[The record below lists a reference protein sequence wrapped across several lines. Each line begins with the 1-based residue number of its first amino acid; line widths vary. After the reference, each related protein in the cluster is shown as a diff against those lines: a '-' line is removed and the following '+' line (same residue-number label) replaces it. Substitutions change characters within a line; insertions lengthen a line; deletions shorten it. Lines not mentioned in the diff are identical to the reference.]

1 MARFAITA
9 LGSAG
14 DVYPFLA
21 IGRALRARG
30 HDVVVYASEHF
41 TDKIAEAGLEFGGGS
56 SREEYERLMRDP
68 RLWHPSKAFRF
79 VMEEGLVPEL
89 PRLFESMRAEAR
101 RGDTVLVAS
110 SLDLASRIVRDLE
123 PVRLA
128 TVHLAPVIFRTLY
141 AMPRLG
147 TRKLPAWL
155 PRFAKRLLWWGAD
168 RFFDPSYVPAINE
181 LRAKHGLAPVH
192 RPLRSWWHSPDLV
205 LGLFPDWFGPPQ
217 PDWPPQLEL
226 CGFVRYDSR
235 GLDDPELDAFL
246 DAGEPPVLF
255 TAGSANIQ
263 ADVFFR
269 ESADA
274 CRRLGRRAIFVTTA
288 RDSVPARLPD
298 SILYRAYAPFG
309 AVLPRTAALVS
320 HGGIGT
326 VAQGLAA
333 GVPQLVASL
342 AHDQFDN
349 AGRLEDLGVALQLT
363 QRRYNG
369 EQAAKRLAFLLTS
382 TEVAAACREARDRM
396 VDGTDRAVSALEK
409 LVGS

>member
-21 IGRALRARG
+21 IGRALKERG
-30 HDVVVYASEHF
+30 HEVVVYASEHF
-41 TDKIAEAGLEFGGGS
+41 TERIAAAGLDFGGGS

-68 RLWHPSKAFRF
+68 RLWNPRTAFRF
-79 VMEEGLVPEL
+79 VMEEAVVPEL
-89 PRLFESMRAEAR
+89 RRLFEMMREEAR

-128 TVHLAPVIFRTLY
+128 SVHLAPVIFRTLHL
-141 AMPRLG
+141 MPRLG
-147 TRKLPAWL
+147 TRKFPSWT
-155 PRFAKRLLWWGAD
+155 PRFVKRLMWWGAD
-168 RFFDPSYVPAINE
+168 RFFDPAFVPAINE
-181 LRAKHGLAPVH
+181 LRSEHGLPPVH
-192 RPLRSWWHSPDLV
+192 RPLKGWWHSPDLV
-205 LGLFPDWFGPPQ
+205 LGLFPDWFGPRQ
-217 PDWPPQLEL
+217 PDWPAHLEL
-226 CGFVRYDSR
+226 TGFVRYDSR
-235 GLDDPELDAFL
+235 GELDAELAAWL
-246 DAGEPPVLF
+246 DAGEKPILF

-263 ADVFFR
+263 GDAFFR
-269 ESADA
+269 ESVDA
-274 CRRLGRRAIFVTTA
+274 CRRLGARGLLVTTGE
-288 RDSVPARLPD
+288 PPPNLPD
-298 SILYRAYAPFG
+298 SVLHRDYVPFG

-349 AGRLEDLGVALQLT
+349 AGRLEDLGAGAQLT
-363 QRRYNG
+363 QRRYTG
-369 EQAAKRLAFLLTS
+369 ERAATALRKLLS
-382 TEVAAACREARDRM
+382 SEEVAAACAKARGRM
-396 VDGTDRAVSALEK
+396 VDGRAGAVSALER
-409 LVGS
+409 LMS